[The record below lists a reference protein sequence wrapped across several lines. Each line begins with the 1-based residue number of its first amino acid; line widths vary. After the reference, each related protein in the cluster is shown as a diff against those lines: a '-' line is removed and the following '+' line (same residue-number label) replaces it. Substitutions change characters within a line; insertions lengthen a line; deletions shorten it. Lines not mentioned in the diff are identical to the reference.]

1 MTEVKLQAQ
10 EAAGLTR
17 LVYAR
22 LNDLVTALDAGQR
35 FEFMNRGY
43 AEAGSKQSAGD
54 MQERL
59 LWEII
64 GDTALD
70 GCHILDAG
78 CGRGGTLAAIAR
90 KQTSASLTGIDL
102 SPEQIDACRSRFGRL
117 KVRWQVA
124 DAASLPQ
131 VAGSHDVILAIEL
144 LKELHTPS
152 AFVLSAARLLK
163 TGGCLLI
170 ADLLNEDA
178 WKTLSRQL
186 LEGGF
191 RLDSCRDLSA
201 GVLAAANVRQMQ
213 YQENGGNGDAATNE
227 ENFLRTVLSE
237 ELAAQQTAL
246 ATASLR
252 YKALRLIRDGRPVN
266 ENLPHW
272 QLPVP
277 TAIARVTETSA
288 FAAPAAVGEVFP
300 YGMPCDDTR
309 LPVFAFPFAGGGAS
323 VFRGWHQTLA
333 NDMQFCPVQLP
344 GREGFLME
352 SPLQS
357 MDLWVAWVMTQIR
370 PQLDAMGDERPF
382 ALFGHCLGGLLAYE
396 LALALTEAGR
406 PPAALWLTATNP
418 PHLPLSSMLINLLQ
432 IAPFDHA
439 DLAIVLKVLGGTPPD
454 VLAAPA
460 MMRAVQKTMQA
471 DFAVGAR
478 YQRFEKRRLPCPVHT
493 IAGTRDKLVTPSHM
507 RGWQAYS
514 ATPVAGMSIDA
525 EHFFLRESR
534 TEVQA
539 MLRTQAAAIAG
550 KAGNIV

>member
-1 MTEVKLQAQ
+1 MTEAKLQAQ
-10 EAAGLTR
+10 EATGLTR

-22 LNDLVTALDAGQR
+22 LNDLVTVLDAGQR

-43 AEAGSKQSAGD
+43 AEAGSKQSLRD

-64 GDTALD
+64 GDTTLD

-90 KQTSASLTGIDL
+90 KQTPASLTGVDL
-102 SPEQIDACRSRFGRL
+102 SPEQIEACRSRFGRL

-131 VAGSHDVILAIEL
+131 VVASQDVILAIEL
-144 LKELHTPS
+144 LKELHAPS
-152 AFVLSAARLLK
+152 AFVLSAARTLK
-163 TGGCLLI
+163 TGACLLI
-170 ADLLNEDA
+170 ADLLDEAA
-178 WKTLSRQL
+178 WQMFSRQL
-186 LEGGF
+186 VDSGF
-191 RLDSCRDLSA
+191 KLDSCRDLSA
-201 GVLAAANVRQMQ
+201 GVLAAANCRQMQ
-213 YQENGGNGDAATNE
+213 YQKDDGSNDTTSDE

-237 ELAAQQTAL
+237 ELAAQQEAL
-246 ATASLR
+246 ATANLR
-252 YKALRLIRDGRPVN
+252 YKTLRFIRDDRPVN
-266 ENLPHW
+266 DNLSDW
-272 QLPVP
+272 QLPV
-277 TAIARVTETSA
+277 TRVMARVTEVA
-288 FAAPAAVGEVFP
+288 AAAPAAVDEVFL
-300 YGMPCDDTR
+300 YGAPGNDAR

-344 GREGFLME
+344 GREGFLMDA
-352 SPLQS
+352 PLQS
-357 MDLWVAWVMTQIR
+357 MEQWVAWAMAQIL
-370 PQLDAMGDERPF
+370 PHINAMDGERPF

-439 DLAIVLKVLGGTPPD
+439 DLAVVLKVLGGTPPD
-454 VLAAPA
+454 VLAAST

-478 YQRFEKRRLPCPVHT
+478 YQRFDRRSLPCPIYT
-493 IAGTRDKLVTPSHM
+493 MAGSRDKLVTPSHM

-514 ATPVAGMSIDA
+514 ATPLTGKTIDA
-525 EHFFLRESR
+525 EHFFLREFR
-534 TEVQA
+534 VEVQA
-539 MLRTQAAAIAG
+539 MLRTHAAAITG
-550 KAGNIV
+550 KAGHIA

>member
-1 MTEVKLQAQ
+1 MMEANLQAQ
-10 EAAGLTR
+10 EATNLTR

-22 LNDLVTALDAGQR
+22 LNDLVKALDAGQR

-43 AEAGSKQSAGD
+43 AEVENKQSARD

-78 CGRGGTLAAIAR
+78 CGRGGTLAAIAN
-90 KQTSASLTGIDL
+90 KQTPASLTGIDL
-102 SPEQIDACRSRFGRL
+102 SPEQIEACRSRFGRL

-131 VAGSHDVILAIEL
+131 MAASQDVILAIEL
-144 LKELHTPS
+144 LKELHAPS
-152 AFVLSAARLLK
+152 TFILSAARTLK
-163 TGGCLLI
+163 TGACLLI
-170 ADLLNEDA
+170 ADLLDEAA
-178 WKTLSRQL
+178 WQMLSRQL
-186 LEGGF
+186 VDSGF

-201 GVLAAANVRQMQ
+201 GVLAAANCRQMQ
-213 YQENGGNGDAATNE
+213 YLKDHDSDDTVSNE
-227 ENFLRTVLSE
+227 ENFLKTVLSE

-246 ATASLR
+246 ARASLR
-252 YKALRLIRDGRPVN
+252 YKVLRFIRDDRAVN
-266 ENLPHW
+266 DNLPDW
-272 QLPVP
+272 QLPVTRP
-277 TAIARVTETSA
+277 MTRITEAAA
-288 FAAPAAVGEVFP
+288 FAAPAAVDEVFP
-300 YGMPCDDTR
+300 YGVPGNDAR

-344 GREGFLME
+344 GREGFLIDA
-352 SPLQS
+352 PLQS
-357 MDLWVAWVMTQIR
+357 MDQWVAWAMRQIR
-370 PQLDAMGDERPF
+370 PQLNAIGDERPF
-382 ALFGHCLGGLLAYE
+382 TLFGHCLGGLLAYE
-396 LALALTEAGR
+396 LALALTDAGR

-439 DLAIVLKVLGGTPPD
+439 DLSVVLRVLGGTPPD

-478 YQRFEKRRLPCPVHT
+478 YQRFDRRRLPCPIYT
-493 IAGTRDKLVTPSHM
+493 MAGTRDKLVTPSHM

-534 TEVQA
+534 AEVQA
-539 MLRTQAAAIAG
+539 MLRTQAAAITG
-550 KAGNIV
+550 KAGHIA